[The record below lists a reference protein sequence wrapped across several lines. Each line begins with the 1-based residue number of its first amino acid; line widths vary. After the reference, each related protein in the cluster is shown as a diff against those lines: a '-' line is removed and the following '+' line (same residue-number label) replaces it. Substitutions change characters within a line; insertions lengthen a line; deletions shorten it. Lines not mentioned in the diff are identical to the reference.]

1 MSRPVS
7 RPACIRGSLAFLAAA
22 LACLAAC
29 APLRPVSTPVPT
41 ATAAAAMPTEP
52 PASATPNASATPTAL
67 EAPPVPT
74 ASATSADLS
83 TPTASAT
90 PVSSATRRPTSATGF
105 PPLPTPGTAVP
116 SSDGGFLVYA
126 EQGEGHEQ
134 PIRLVQGATTRVLA
148 HANGFQLSDDG
159 RSIAFTRGF
168 PRELWIAETVAL
180 NASLVYTAPMG
191 SPLIHSATW
200 SPDRSTIALRLS
212 SPGASTSHD
221 AGELWGLD
229 VATGEVRRLADR
241 GGHRHE
247 FSPDGR
253 WLALASPIA
262 TLASHGSV
270 ARLDLATGTQEM
282 LFDSVEVA
290 DLAWAHDSS
299 GFVVA
304 LSKGSGRWNETGTWW
319 VPTGGPPE
327 KLGRLPDTWDV
338 HWQPGGGR
346 MVYRKGEPG
355 GVSRLYLAG
364 RDGSDERLISD
375 SERMFPLWG
384 PYPAWS
390 PDGRWLLTMREDG
403 SHYLVDVETLAI
415 YALDVVQVYGW
426 PGIDEYLVAAV
437 PDGRLEDFRQ
447 GEAMPVDVYRCAPLG
462 ACAWMGAVP
471 RWGQVGYGRP

>member
-1 MSRPVS
+1 MSRPVLC
-7 RPACIRGSLAFLAAA
+7 PACVGGALAFLAAA

-29 APLRPVSTPVPT
+29 ASWQPASTPVPT
-41 ATAAAAMPTEP
+41 APAAAAMPTNP
-52 PASATPNASATPTAL
+52 PAAATPTAS
-67 EAPPVPT
+67 AARPIPT
-74 ASATSADLS
+74 ASATSAHLS

-90 PVSSATRRPTSATGF
+90 PVPSATRRPTSATRF
-105 PPLPTPGTAVP
+105 PPLPPPGTAVP

-134 PIRLVQGATTRVLA
+134 PIRLVQGTATRVLA
-148 HANGFQLSDDG
+148 HGNGFQLSDDG
-159 RSIAFTRGF
+159 RSIGFTRGF
-168 PRELWIAETVAL
+168 PEELWIAETVGL

-191 SPLIHSATW
+191 NPLIHSATW

-212 SPGASTSHD
+212 APASPASHD

-229 VATGEVRRLADR
+229 VATGDVRRLVDR

-253 WLALASPIA
+253 WLALASPFA

-270 ARLDLATGTQEM
+270 ARLDLASETQEL
-282 LFDSVEVA
+282 LFDFVEVA

-304 LSKGSGRWNETGTWW
+304 LSKGSGLWTETETWW

-327 KLGRLPDTWDV
+327 KLGRLPDAWDV

-364 RDGSDERLISD
+364 RDGSDEQLIPD
-375 SERMFPLWG
+375 SEEMSLMFQQWRG
-384 PYPAWS
+384 YPAWS

-415 YALDVVQVYGW
+415 YPLDVEQVYGW

-437 PDGRLEDFRQ
+437 PDGRLEDYWQ

-462 ACAWMGAVP
+462 ACAWLGAVP
-471 RWGQVGYGRP
+471 RWAQVGYGRP